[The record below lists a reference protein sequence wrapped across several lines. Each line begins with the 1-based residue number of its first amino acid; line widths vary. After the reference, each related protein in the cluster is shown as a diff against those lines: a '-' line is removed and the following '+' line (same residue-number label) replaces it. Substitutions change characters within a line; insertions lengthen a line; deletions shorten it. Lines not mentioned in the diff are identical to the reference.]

1 MFVRLDLGRWLW
13 VLARSSGSDTQ
24 VPGDGSVSQ
33 AYLNFLERLEEPVV
47 AVAGCS
53 ANAGRG
59 QSCLYLPSSRRLA
72 AEESRCRAEAD
83 DSAVAEELAFLPLG
97 LPDKNIVSK
106 DYL

>member
-13 VLARSSGSDTQ
+13 VLARFSGSDTQ

-59 QSCLYLPSSRRLA
+59 QYLPLFAFLA
-72 AEESRCRAEAD
+72 AASGRG
-83 DSAVAEELAFLPLG
+83 VQ
-97 LPDKNIVSK
+97 VSC
-106 DYL
+106 